1 MIMLP
6 IRRNNQEWIP
16 SIFNEL
22 FDNEW
27 PVRSYNAPAMNVIEG
42 EKEYK
47 VEIATPGMTKEDF
60 HIHLDDDET
69 LVIKMEKKNEKEDK
83 KDNKAEKYLRKEFNY
98 VKFEQSL
105 VLPDDVDKEKISAG
119 VTDGILSITL
129 PKMAPKEVAKV
140 NRVIEIK

>member
-60 HIHLDDDET
+60 QIHLDDDET

-83 KDNKAEKYLRKEFNY
+83 KDNKTEKYLRKEFNY